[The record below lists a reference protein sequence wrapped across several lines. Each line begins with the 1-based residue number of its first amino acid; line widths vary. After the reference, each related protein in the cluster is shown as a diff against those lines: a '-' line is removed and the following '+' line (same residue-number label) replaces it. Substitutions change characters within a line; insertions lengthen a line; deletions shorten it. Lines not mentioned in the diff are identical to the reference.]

1 MLSAS
6 AGGHASCPV
15 SLILLHRTKQRFRE
29 WNFFVN
35 NASRSLEGEGRN
47 IMSLMEILTLLTVI
61 LMLLSL
67 ILDAVRLTVEVME
80 KFSQRKNDSNK
91 KD

>member
-1 MLSAS
+1 
-6 AGGHASCPV
+6 
-15 SLILLHRTKQRFRE
+15 
-29 WNFFVN
+29 
-35 NASRSLEGEGRN
+35 
-47 IMSLMEILTLLTVI
+47 MSLMEILTLLTVI

-80 KFSQRKNDSNK
+80 KFSQRKNDNNK

>member
-1 MLSAS
+1 
-6 AGGHASCPV
+6 
-15 SLILLHRTKQRFRE
+15 
-29 WNFFVN
+29 
-35 NASRSLEGEGRN
+35 
-47 IMSLMEILTLLTVI
+47 MSLMEILTLLTVI
-61 LMLLSL
+61 LMLSSL

>member
-1 MLSAS
+1 MWMKLPGALK
-6 AGGHASCPV
+6 AKGGIS
-15 SLILLHRTKQRFRE
+15 
-29 WNFFVN
+29 
-35 NASRSLEGEGRN
+35 
-47 IMSLMEILTLLTVI
+47 MSLMEILTLLAVI

-80 KFSQRKNDSNK
+80 KTSRHKDDDSK